1 MPRAPSRD
9 AEDGPD
15 GFSGCSNK
23 AVVVFRVKTLRSVS
37 QAAFLSAGCWVHKA
51 IWTGGLRQTG
61 TGSGTE
67 SSDSTANG
75 SDGIRVS
82 Y

>member
-1 MPRAPSRD
+1 MPRAPTRD

-15 GFSGCSNK
+15 GFSGCSNE
-23 AVVVFRVKTLRSVS
+23 AVVVFCVKTLRSVS
-37 QAAFLSAGCWVHKA
+37 QAAFLSAGRWVHKA
-51 IWTGGLRQTG
+51 IWTGGLWQTG
-61 TGSGTE
+61 TGSGTG

-75 SDGIRVS
+75 SDRIRVS